1 MEEKTGKMEPGTALT
16 RQQIYDLV
24 WQQPM
29 IHIAKELGL
38 SDQGLAKLCKRE
50 QIPRPP
56 QGYWNKLAA
65 GKPVGARPPLPAG
78 KRDPN
83 GVVLRTSASSQA
95 PVTPKSQIDQVK
107 AELPE
112 VRVAERLMRPHP
124 VVAER
129 LAFREEEIRE
139 GKKYYDYSAEEW
151 KKIAPLD
158 SADRR
163 LLRILDAICKSLETR
178 GLTVEKNERG
188 ELTAR
193 MGQDKVVFQLRYRL
207 KQVKIPITPDDWRWK
222 FKGKGAVRQE
232 LEATDDLIFEIKS
245 WMPKGFR
252 SNWREGPKRRLEQL
266 AGDIVAT
273 LIVAFPVL
281 AAERE
286 AREEAARLR
295 EIEWERRREREARQR
310 LDRNRFRR
318 LTEHAEAWRETSLVR
333 DFVAALR
340 DADLDRETMIDDMT
354 VEQWLDWVDAA
365 IARHDPLSRPASV
378 FESIA
383 VVHHRTYPD

>member
-1 MEEKTGKMEPGTALT
+1 MEPGTAIT
-16 RQQIYDLV
+16 RQVIYDLV
-24 WQQPM
+24 W
-29 IHIAKELGL
+29 KEPLTHLSKKFGL

-50 QIPRPP
+50 QIPRPA

-65 GKPVGARPPLPAG
+65 GKPTGTKPALPVDARGADAVVFRIAAAPQSPA
-78 KRDPN
+78 
-83 GVVLRTSASSQA
+83 
-95 PVTPKSQIDQVK
+95 TPRAEVDQLK
-107 AELPE
+107 ADFPQ
-112 VRVAERLMRPHP
+112 VRVVERLANPHP

-129 LAFREEEIRE
+129 VAFRDAEVRE
-139 GKKYYDYSAEEW
+139 GTKRYDYSAEVW
-151 KKIAPLD
+151 KQISPLD
-158 SADRR
+158 STERR
-163 LLRILDAICKSLETR
+163 LLRILDAICKGLETH
-178 GLTVEKNERG
+178 GAAVGENGRG
-188 ELTAR
+188 ELVATI
-193 MGQDKVVFQLRYRL
+193 GQDKIAFQLRYRM

-222 FKGKGAVRQE
+222 FKGKDAVRQE

-252 SNWREGPKRRLEQL
+252 SNWREGPKHRLEQL

-318 LTEHAEAWRETSLVR
+318 LAEHAEAWRETSLVR

-365 IARHDPLSRPASV
+365 IARHDPLSRPVSV